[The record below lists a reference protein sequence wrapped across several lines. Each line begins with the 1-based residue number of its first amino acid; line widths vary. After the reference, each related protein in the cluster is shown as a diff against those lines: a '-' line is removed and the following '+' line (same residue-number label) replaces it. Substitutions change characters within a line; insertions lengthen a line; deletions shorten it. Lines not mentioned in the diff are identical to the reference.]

1 MPELPEV
8 ETVRRSVEATVV
20 GSTVERV
27 AATGQRTVRRT
38 GSRAVETG
46 LLGETFVAA
55 RRRGKYL
62 LFDLSN
68 GNCVMVHL
76 RMSGRLLLVDP
87 DTPLEAHT
95 HVVVGL
101 RRTDGTRVDLRFVDP
116 RTFGEVVVF
125 DPESDLVPEV
135 GRLGLDPLVDEFGF
149 EQFAAALK
157 RRARS
162 GLKAALLDQ
171 SVVAGIGNIYVD
183 EILHRTRLRPDRK
196 VESLSAAQLRLLHG
210 NTVAVIGEA
219 VEAGGSTLSDTQYVD
234 ALGREG
240 IFQTEHRVYDRAGE
254 RCITCGRGI
263 IRRVVTA
270 GRSTHF
276 CPVCQR

>member
-20 GSTVERV
+20 GSTVVRAE
-27 AATGQRTVRRT
+27 ATGLRTVRRT
-38 GSRAVETG
+38 SGRAVEVG

-62 LFDLSN
+62 LFDLAN
-68 GNCVMVHL
+68 GNSVMVHL
-76 RMSGRLLLVDP
+76 RMSGRLLLTDP
-87 DTPLEAHT
+87 TAPREPHT
-95 HVVVGL
+95 HVVIGL
-101 RRTDGTRVDLRFVDP
+101 SSPSGPETDLRFVDP

-125 DPESDLVPEV
+125 NPDDDLVPEIS
-135 GRLGLDPLVDEFGF
+135 RLGLDPLVDEFTF
-149 EQFAAALK
+149 QQFRSALGRRK
-157 RRARS
+157 R
-162 GLKAALLDQ
+162 GLKATLLDQ

-183 EILHRTRLRPDRK
+183 EILHRTRLRHDRK
-196 VESLSAAQLRLLHG
+196 VDALSLAQLRLLHA
-210 NTVAVIGEA
+210 NTVEVIREA

-240 IFQTEHRVYDRAGE
+240 IFQTAHRVYDREGQ
-254 RCITCGRGI
+254 RCLTCGRGI
-263 IRRVVTA
+263 IRRVVAA

>member
-8 ETVRRSVEATVV
+8 ETVRRSVETAVV
-20 GSTVERV
+20 GATVERV
-27 AATGQRTVRRT
+27 SATGARTVRRT
-38 GSRAVETG
+38 GSRAVEQG

-55 RRRGKYL
+55 LRRGKYL
-62 LFDLSN
+62 LFDLAN

-87 DTPLEAHT
+87 ETPLEAHT

-101 RRTDGTRVDLRFVDP
+101 RRSDGARVDLRFVDP

-125 DPESDLVPEV
+125 DPETDLVPEV
-135 GRLGLDPLVDEFGF
+135 GRLGLDPLVDEFTF
-149 EQFAAALK
+149 EQFEAAVK
-157 RRARS
+157 RRSRS

-183 EILHRTRLRPDRK
+183 EILHRTRVRPERK
-196 VESLSAAQLRLLHG
+196 VDTLSKARLRLLHA

-240 IFQTEHRVYDRAGE
+240 IFQTEHRVYDREGE

>member
-8 ETVRRSVEATVV
+8 ETVRRSVEAAVV
-20 GSTVERV
+20 GAAVERV
-27 AATGQRTVRRT
+27 RATGQRTVRRT
-38 GSRAVETG
+38 GSRAVEEG
-46 LLGETFVAA
+46 LRGEVFVAA

-87 DTPLEAHT
+87 ATPLEAHT
-95 HVVVGL
+95 HVVIGL
-101 RRTDGTRVDLRFVDP
+101 RRPDGTEIDLRFVDP

-125 DPESDLVPEV
+125 DPDTDLVPEV
-135 GRLGLDPLVDEFGF
+135 GRLGLDPLIDEFTF
-149 EQFAAALK
+149 KQFAAALL
-157 RRARS
+157 RRQRS
-162 GLKAALLDQ
+162 GVKAALLDQ

-196 VESLSAAQLRLLHG
+196 VDSLSTTQLRALHA

-234 ALGREG
+234 ALGKEG
-240 IFQTEHRVYDRAGE
+240 IFQTEHRVYDREGE
-254 RCITCGRGI
+254 RCVTCGRGI

-276 CPVCQR
+276 CAVCQR

>member
-27 AATGQRTVRRT
+27 SATGRRTVRRT
-38 GSRAVETG
+38 GPRAVEEG

-62 LFDLSN
+62 LFDLAN

-87 DTPLEAHT
+87 DAPREAHT
-95 HVVVGL
+95 HVVIGL
-101 RRTDGTRVDLRFVDP
+101 RTAGGDAVDLRFVDP

-125 DPESDLVPEV
+125 DPDTDLVPEV
-135 GRLGLDPLVDEFGF
+135 GRLGLDPLVDDFSF
-149 EQFAAALK
+149 DRFRAAVS
-157 RRARS
+157 RRGRS

-183 EILHRTRLRPDRK
+183 EILHRTRVRPDRK
-196 VESLSAAQLRLLHG
+196 VDTLSVAQLRLLHA
-210 NTVAVIGEA
+210 NTVSVIGEA
-219 VEAGGSTLSDTQYVD
+219 VAAGGSTLSDTQYVD

-240 IFQTEHRVYDRAGE
+240 IFQTEHRVYDREGE

-263 IRRVVTA
+263 VRRVVAA

>member
-8 ETVRRSVEATVV
+8 ETVRRSLEPTVV

-27 AATGQRTVRRT
+27 SATGRRTVRRT
-38 GSRAVETG
+38 GPRALEEG

-62 LFDLSN
+62 LFDLAN

-87 DTPLEAHT
+87 GAPREAHT
-95 HVVVGL
+95 HVVIGL
-101 RRTDGTRVDLRFVDP
+101 RTPAGATIDLRFVDP

-125 DPESDLVPEV
+125 DPDTDLVPEV
-135 GRLGLDPLVDEFGF
+135 GRLGLDPLVDEFTF
-149 EQFAAALK
+149 ERFAASLG
-157 RRARS
+157 RRGRS

-183 EILHRTRLRPDRK
+183 EILHRTRVRPDRK
-196 VESLSAAQLRLLHG
+196 VDSLSAAQLRALHA
-210 NTVAVIGEA
+210 NTTAVIGEA

-240 IFQTEHRVYDRAGE
+240 IFQTEHRVYDREGE
-254 RCITCGRGI
+254 RCLTCGRGI